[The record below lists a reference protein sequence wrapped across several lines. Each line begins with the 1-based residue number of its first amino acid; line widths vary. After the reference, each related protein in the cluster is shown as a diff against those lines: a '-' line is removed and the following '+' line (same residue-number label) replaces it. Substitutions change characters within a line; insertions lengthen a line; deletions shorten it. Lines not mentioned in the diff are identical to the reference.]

1 MNTQKKYKSTFNYQ
15 RKFTPNVKRGIEKHA
30 ANRKREELYSKNWDN
45 IRKIVYTRDNHR
57 CVMCGKK
64 GKVHA
69 HHIVPVRVS
78 HDNSLSNL
86 VTVCEKCH
94 RKLETVGFTILE
106 AGGSRTDV
114 KRAELRM
121 IAEARKIRLEK
132 YNKLLQEKK
141 KQQEKIDN
149 ERNDSHSE
157 IRENREQPEIID
169 QGNCKIAI

>member
-1 MNTQKKYKSTFNYQ
+1 MDKQKRYKSTFNYQ
-15 RKFTPNVKRGIEKHA
+15 KKFIPNVKRGIEQHS

-69 HHIVPVRVS
+69 HHIVPVKVS

-94 RKLETVGFTILE
+94 RKLEAVGFTILE
-106 AGGSRTDV
+106 AGGSRIDV

-121 IAEARKIRLEK
+121 IAEARRIRLEK
-132 YNKLLQEKK
+132 YKKLLEEKK
-141 KQQEKIDN
+141 KQQEKIEN
-149 ERNDSHSE
+149 ERNDIISE
-157 IRENREQPEIID
+157 IRENREYQ
-169 QGNCKIAI
+169 